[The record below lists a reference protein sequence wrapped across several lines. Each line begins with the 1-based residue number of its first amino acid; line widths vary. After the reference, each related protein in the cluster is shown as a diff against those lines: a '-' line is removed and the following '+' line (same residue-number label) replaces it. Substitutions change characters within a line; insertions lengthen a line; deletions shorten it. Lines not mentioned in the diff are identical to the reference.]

1 MYITWPIMLFID
13 TYMLGTWETH
23 RLHFYKEKDQIF
35 SLLVSLSSVLFE
47 TRRLTWPYGRLDN
60 ARWVSQ
66 VPNIYVSMNNM
77 MGHVMYMYVREGFHT
92 PKLETQYPDRDQG
105 IT

>member
-1 MYITWPIMLFID
+1 MCLFIIEPPKYEQSFITKD
-13 TYMLGTWETH
+13 SICFCM
-23 RLHFYKEKDQIF
+23 LHFYKEKDQIF

-47 TRRLTWPYGRLDN
+47 TRRLTWPYGHLDN

-77 MGHVMYMYVREGFHT
+77 MGHVMYMYVREGFKTH
-92 PKLETQYPDRDQG
+92 
-105 IT
+105 IAS